1 MIKRVIF
8 DIDNTLIEWKSEY
21 DDEIEK
27 SLKKFKIP
35 YTNNDLKNIFDAM
48 EKYESTY
55 YTYKRNQILDF
66 INTYTKKNYPM
77 KLLNDVL
84 YRWSLC
90 VPKKIDDNIIET
102 LEYLNKKYE
111 MVILTDWFGKEQEN
125 RLKLLSISKYFSKVF
140 AAENVKR
147 KPFKE
152 AFLTAIEKNKPEECM
167 MIGDNFERD
176 VQGALNAGLK
186 AIYFDSNNKSSIENE
201 NGYYI
206 ISNLVELK
214 NIL

>member
-27 SLKKFKIP
+27 SLKTFKIP

-48 EKYESTY
+48 EKYEDTY

-77 KLLNDVL
+77 ELLNDVL

-90 VPKKIDDNIIET
+90 VPEKLDNSVLET
-102 LEYLNKKYE
+102 LKYLSQKYE
-111 MVILTDWFGKEQEN
+111 IVILTDWFEKEQEN
-125 RLKLLSISKYFSKVF
+125 RLKLLGISKYFSKIF

-152 AFLTAIEKNKPEECM
+152 AFLTAIEKNKPEECI

-176 VQGALNAGLK
+176 IQGALNAGLK
-186 AIYFDSNNKSSIENE
+186 AVYFEPNSKNLPENKNQ
-201 NGYYI
+201 YYT
-206 ISNLVELK
+206 ISNLAELK